1 MNNDYRI
8 GYLYISDICVIHKTF
23 RLKNSKA
30 RLSIDIP
37 LIIKSK
43 KKINKNF
50 SREMFSINKI
60 KSLGKKYSIIC
71 PTKMHSI
78 ENNLIK
84 LKALNS

>member
-8 GYLYISDICVIHKTF
+8 GYIYISDICVVHRTF
-23 RLKNSKA
+23 RLNYSKS

-43 KKINKNF
+43 KMINKNF
-50 SREMFSINKI
+50 STEIFSKNKI

-71 PTKMHSI
+71 PVKMHSTK
-78 ENNLIK
+78 NTPIK
-84 LKALNS
+84 LKAKNS

>member
-1 MNNDYRI
+1 MVREKKFNKAKNFVSKCKKMNNDYRI

-60 KSLGKKYSIIC
+60 KSLGNKYSII
-71 PTKMHSI
+71 
-78 ENNLIK
+78 
-84 LKALNS
+84 